1 MPPKK
6 LLAGK
11 RKADDIEA
19 EESTGKRVKDKHSSL
34 NDYRPTYE
42 TPYTVNTLPKTIEKK
57 EELPLIGNVAHH
69 IDPDDWKSFAK
80 LIKYIIKSYEKRAVV
95 DRSHLFRVSIGM
107 MKAMA
112 EPMQVGNSDSLGVV
126 HDSLF
131 MRHDLNIKQRDE
143 FLKYVSSQVK
153 KGVPFGSKKMKKL
166 LEGKFNQ
173 LRANHRYEEDSTDWW
188 PLQVGGWDEVAA
200 KKGKKK
206 VDTVQELRDLSSQ
219 AKVTSNAEKKNHA
232 KKVKGLKEFRAGLPD
247 KLSKGNEDEIVRIAE
262 GIDEND
268 YLRFSDLIR
277 YLKTKKANRSLLS
290 KVVRVGPRAFQ
301 LAVQAILIEKLPA
314 KEIVLFMER
323 HQNIPFGSE
332 KMASWLEEKIN
343 DERESVPSA
352 GGIWRKE
359 KRAMEEREEKKMA
372 KKGKSAVAKTGAEK
386 KAATEKKGAK
396 PTSRISSKPARAKKP
411 RCEGGHFCGTI
422 ISIKKIFKKEGYQSN
437 DEACKMIKEYY
448 RKEGKE
454 MYEQLMGN
462 LLRQM
467 KAQKKK
473 RVTQGMVTAAI
484 ESI

>member
-11 RKADDIEA
+11 RKADQVDA
-19 EESTGKRVKDKHSSL
+19 EKNTGKRVKDKHSSL
-34 NDYRPTYE
+34 SAHTRGNDKRWA
-42 TPYTVNTLPKTIEKK
+42 TPYTVDTLPETIEKK
-57 EELPLIGNVAHH
+57 DMGLIGNVAYN
-69 IDPDDWKSFAK
+69 IDPDDWNSFEK
-80 LIKYIIKSYEKRAVV
+80 LIKYIIDSFVKNAAHDKTRRFDSSVGKMR
-95 DRSHLFRVSIGM
+95 L
-107 MKAMA
+107 MA
-112 EPMQVGNSDSLGVV
+112 EPMEYNNSASLNKLIEAIFR
-126 HDSLF
+126 SY
-131 MRHDLNIKQRDE
+131 LNLEQRDE
-143 FLKYVSSQVK
+143 FLKYVSGRVK
-153 KGVPFGSKKMKKL
+153 KGIPFGSDKMNKLMIDKLNKL
-166 LEGKFNQ
+166 LKSKRSPWHWWPQQVAEGEMGN
-173 LRANHRYEEDSTDWW
+173 LEEDK
-188 PLQVGGWDEVAA
+188 VE
-200 KKGKKK
+200 KKTKRN
-206 VDTVQELRDLSSQ
+206 TLQELRDLSSQ
-219 AKVTSNAEKKNHA
+219 AKVSSNSEKKKQA
-232 KKVKGLKEFRAGLPD
+232 KKVKGVKEFRASLPD

-314 KEIVLFMER
+314 KEIILFMER
-323 HQNIPFGSE
+323 HQNIPFGSS

-372 KKGKSAVAKTGAEK
+372 KKGNGAVAEK

-396 PTSRISSKPARAKKP
+396 PTSRVSKPARAKKP

-422 ISIKKIFKKEGYQSN
+422 ISIKKIFRKEGYQSN